1 MPCAKKGSFY
11 LILLPCYLGYSKNC
25 RWHGLIQQEK
35 NNFDWMGWKRLKF
48 TLPRAKCY
56 LKNELVKWIE
66 VNVWLKDFWKF
77 RKLFQIRKFRFFNL
91 FDASV
96 FHHQMA
102 ADEVLNVQKT
112 VSLEKLDLVYHATPK
127 LVENYIMLFILHL
140 LYPGRHNQSFSSS
153 L

>member
-112 VSLEKLDLVYHATPK
+112 VSLEKLDLVEARQVTELPEK
-127 LVENYIMLFILHL
+127 QQNNGSI
-140 LYPGRHNQSFSSS
+140 FSR
-153 L
+153 